1 MVRKKRILVSS
12 RIWHWGAIALL
23 LGFLTGAAAES
34 DMLILEPGHSQ
45 VMEYSR
51 GIAKVSIADPEVADA
66 NVISAS
72 QLVLI
77 GKSEGS
83 TSLIVWDEQG
93 RYEQRR
99 VLVRRPMALHQV
111 MLQVRFVEV
120 NRIALRELGLD
131 FLLKDHKAGDERID
145 VGSFA
150 GQAASVNDPLGLNE
164 AVDLLFAVP
173 TRNLTVMIKALQ
185 EKNLITILARPNL
198 SAREGAEA
206 SFLAGGE
213 FPIPIVSGSVG
224 MQTVTIQFKEF
235 GIKLK
240 FTPHVMDSS
249 MINLKVA
256 AEVSSLDFDNGIP
269 LSGFKIPALATRKA
283 ETNVDLKE
291 NHYLVIGGLLAD
303 EEART
308 LSRVPLLGAVPLLGR
323 LFSSESF
330 KKKESELM
338 ILVSPRIT
346 TGSAEMPDEGIKP

>member
-1 MVRKKRILVSS
+1 MVWKQGVAASKVLRLL
-12 RIWHWGAIALL
+12 GAIVLVL
-23 LGFLTGAAAES
+23 VLFSGAAAES
-34 DMLILEPGHSQ
+34 DLLTLEPGHSR
-45 VMEYSR
+45 VMEYSL

-99 VLVRRPMALHQV
+99 ILVRKPVALHQV

-120 NRIALRELGLD
+120 NRIAMRELGLD
-131 FLLKDHKAGDERID
+131 FMLKDQKVGDERID

-150 GQAASVNDPLGLNE
+150 GQAASLNDPLGLTE
-164 AVDLLFAVP
+164 AVDLLFAIP
-173 TRNLTVMIKALQ
+173 ARNLTVMIKALQ
-185 EKNLITILARPNL
+185 EKNLITILAKPNL
-198 SAREGAEA
+198 SAREGEEA

-213 FPIPIVSGSVG
+213 FPIPIVSGSAG

-240 FTPHVMDSS
+240 FTPHILDSS
-249 MINLKVA
+249 MIALKVA
-256 AEVSSLDFDNGIP
+256 AEVSSLDFDNGIT
-269 LSGFKIPALATRKA
+269 LSGFKIPALATRKT
-283 ETNVDLKE
+283 ETTVDLKE
-291 NHYLVIGGLLAD
+291 NHYLIIGGLLAD

-308 LSRVPLLGAVPLLGR
+308 LSRVPLLGSVPLLGR

-330 KKKESELM
+330 NKKESELM

-346 TGSAEMPDEGIKP
+346 SGSAEMPAEGLKP

>member
-1 MVRKKRILVSS
+1 MVWKQGVAASKVLRLL
-12 RIWHWGAIALL
+12 GAIVLVL
-23 LGFLTGAAAES
+23 VLFSGAAAES
-34 DMLILEPGHSQ
+34 DLLTLGPGHSR

-256 AEVSSLDFDNGIP
+256 AEVSSLDFENGIT
-269 LSGFKIPALATRKA
+269 LSGFVIPALSTRKK

-291 NHYLVIGGLLAD
+291 NHYLVIGGLFS
-303 EEART
+303 EEQART
-308 LSRVPLLGAVPLLGR
+308 LSRVPLLGRVPVLGR
-323 LFSSESF
+323 LFSSEHFS
-330 KKKESELM
+330 KKESELM

-346 TGSAEMPDEGIKP
+346 SGVAQLPSEGMNP